1 MKNRETKNRLY
12 PKTLGVV
19 KGLQIV
25 NIIMMLVALLLWQ
38 QTNWLPVVIYLLSVN
53 VIVILLFWFDKKRAI
68 KNQQRVSEKS
78 LITVGLLGLHVGTV
92 LARKWLK
99 HKTVSLSF
107 NSKVLL
113 SQYVLLTLVGGSYW
127 FVLNFSSI
135 FA

>member
-92 LARKWLK
+92 FARRWLK

-113 SQYVLLTLVGGSYW
+113 SQYVLLALVGGSYW
-127 FVLNFSSI
+127 FVLNITSI